1 MSSLASALLRAT
13 IAGLAAL
20 EPPAD
25 VLTRAEALKAIQ
37 AADRRRREAR

>member
-1 MSSLASALLRAT
+1 MSGLAAALLRAA
-13 IAGLAAL
+13 IARLEAL

-25 VLTRAEALKAIQ
+25 VLTRAAAQRAAE